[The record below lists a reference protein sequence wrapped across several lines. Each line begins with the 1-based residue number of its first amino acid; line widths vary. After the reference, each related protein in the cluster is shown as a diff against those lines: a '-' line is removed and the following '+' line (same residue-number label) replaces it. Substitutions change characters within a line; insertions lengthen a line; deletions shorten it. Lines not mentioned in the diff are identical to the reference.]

1 MRTQVIYFIRHGETE
16 LNAKGVRQGPDGP
29 LSAQGV
35 EQVKETAKRFPK
47 KRGKPKVIIASPFQR
62 AKETAE
68 IIAKEL
74 NMGIEYSDLLTERR
88 NPTEIIGHSGKEQ
101 QVQEIVDRI
110 DKSYH
115 DDNLRYSDE
124 ENFTDLK
131 ERARKLLAYIATRR
145 ENQIIMVTHG
155 IFLKMVA
162 AYMLEGEALTASEY
176 NKLSYLNPM
185 DNAALTICTRKSYWF
200 KKDKWEFLEWNNTP
214 RGEKVGEEE

>member
-16 LNAKGVRQGPDGP
+16 LNAKGVRQGPDGS

-47 KRGKPKVIIASPFQR
+47 KRGKPKVIIASPFER

-74 NMGIEYSDLLTERR
+74 KMGVEYSDLLAERK
-88 NPTEIIGHSGKEQ
+88 NPTEIIGHSGKEE
-101 QVQEIVDRI
+101 QVRAIVDRI

-131 ERARKLLAYIATRR
+131 ERARKLLAYIATRK

-162 AYMLEGEALTASEY
+162 AYILRGDALTASEY

-200 KKDKWEFLEWNNTP
+200 KKDKWDFLEWNNTP

>member
-16 LNAKGVRQGPDGP
+16 LNARGVRQGSEGP

-35 EQVKETAKRFPK
+35 AQAQTTAKRFPK
-47 KRGKPKVIIASPFQR
+47 KRGKPKVIITSPFQR
-62 AKETAE
+62 AKETAQ

-74 NMGIEYSDLLTERR
+74 NMEVEYSELLAERR
-88 NPTEIIGHSGKEQ
+88 NPTEIIGHSGQEE
-101 QVQEIVDRI
+101 QVQAIVDRI
-110 DKSYH
+110 DNSYH
-115 DDNLRYSDE
+115 ADNLRYSDE

-131 ERARKLLAYIATRR
+131 ERARKLLAYIASRK

-162 AYMLEGEALTASEY
+162 AYIIEGEALTASEY

-185 DNAALTICTRKSYWF
+185 DNAALTICTHKSYWF
-200 KKDKWEFLEWNNTP
+200 KKDTWEFLEWNNTP
-214 RGEKVGEEE
+214 DGGRFSEEE